1 LLGAAR
7 STRILSNLSMTNLS
21 DNPTSPILWRLI
33 DLAAPIIAGRAC
45 IVKRRDPTVPT
56 ASGETSVNQEGVPVV
71 FIAEAR
77 KGDEFIA
84 TLLHELAHVKLHAAK
99 MGRSS
104 TELEPPGSDTKHKN
118 RPEWELEADSQALG
132 WVRYGMANRDQD
144 LPKDAGVLLALV
156 DLYS

>member
-1 LLGAAR
+1 
-7 STRILSNLSMTNLS
+7 MENLS
-21 DNPTSPILWRLI
+21 DNPDSPILWRLI
-33 DLAAPIIAGRAC
+33 DLAAPIIAGRDC
-45 IVKRRDPTVPT
+45 IVKRQDPT
-56 ASGETSVNQEGVPVV
+56 AGIYGETSVNLEGVPVV
-71 FIAEAR
+71 AIAEDLQ
-77 KGDEFIA
+77 GDQLTAI
-84 TLLHELAHVKLHAAK
+84 LLHELAHVKLHAAK

-104 TELEPPGSDTKHKN
+104 TELEPPGSDSNHKN

>member
-1 LLGAAR
+1 
-7 STRILSNLSMTNLS
+7 MENLS
-21 DNPTSPILWRLI
+21 DNPNSPTLWRLI
-33 DLAAPIIAGRAC
+33 DLAAPIIAGRDC

-56 ASGETSVNQEGVPVV
+56 ASGETSVNHAGVPVV

-77 KGDEFIA
+77 KGDEFLA

>member
-1 LLGAAR
+1 
-7 STRILSNLSMTNLS
+7 MENLS
-21 DNPTSPILWRLI
+21 DNPDSPILWRLI
-33 DLAAPIIAGRAC
+33 DLAAPIIAGRDC
-45 IVKRRDPTVPT
+45 IVKRQDPT
-56 ASGETSVNQEGVPVV
+56 AGIYGETSVNLEGVPVV
-71 FIAEAR
+71 AIAEDLQ
-77 KGDEFIA
+77 GDQLTAI
-84 TLLHELAHVKLHAAK
+84 LLHELAHVKLHAAK

-104 TELEPPGSDTKHKN
+104 TELEPPGSDPNHKN

>member
-1 LLGAAR
+1 
-7 STRILSNLSMTNLS
+7 MENLS
-21 DNPTSPILWRLI
+21 DNPNSPTLWRLI
-33 DLAAPIIAGRAC
+33 DLAAPIIAGRDC

-56 ASGETSVNQEGVPVV
+56 ASGETSVNQAGVPVV

-77 KGDEFIA
+77 KGDEFLA

-104 TELEPPGSDTKHKN
+104 TELEPPGSDPNHKN
-118 RPEWELEADSQALG
+118 RPEWELEADNQALE
-132 WVRYGMANRDQD
+132 WVRYGMTNRDQD

>member
-1 LLGAAR
+1 
-7 STRILSNLSMTNLS
+7 MENLS
-21 DNPTSPILWRLI
+21 DNPDSPILWRLI
-33 DLAAPIIAGRAC
+33 DLAAPIIAGRDC
-45 IVKRRDPTVPT
+45 IVKRQDPT
-56 ASGETSVNQEGVPVV
+56 AGIYGETSVNLEGLPVV
-71 FIAEAR
+71 AIAEDLQ
-77 KGDEFIA
+77 GDLLTA

-104 TELEPPGSDTKHKN
+104 TELEPPGSDPNHKN

>member
-1 LLGAAR
+1 
-7 STRILSNLSMTNLS
+7 MDNLS
-21 DNPTSPILWRLI
+21 DNPDSPSLWRLI
-33 DLAAPIIAGRAC
+33 KLAAPIIAGRDC
-45 IVKRRDPTVPT
+45 IVKRRRPT
-56 ASGETSVNQEGVPVV
+56 AGNYGETSVNLEGVPV
-71 FIAEAR
+71 IAMAEDLQ
-77 KGDEFIA
+77 GDEFTA

-99 MGRSS
+99 MQRSN
-104 TELEPPGSDTKHKN
+104 TENEPPNSDPNHKN